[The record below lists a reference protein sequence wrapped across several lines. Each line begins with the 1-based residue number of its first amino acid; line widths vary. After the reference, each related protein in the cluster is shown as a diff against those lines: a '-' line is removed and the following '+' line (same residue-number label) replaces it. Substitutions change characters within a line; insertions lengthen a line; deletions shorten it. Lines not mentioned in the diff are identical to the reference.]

1 MTSLARTTTAT
12 SIRDPLPEGSGHD
25 QAASRPAA
33 LCWELIRCPGCG
45 REHARRA
52 TSVLVLS
59 CLQCGGQPE
68 VYSLLVGE
76 RLELAILGR
85 VGARVVGRQ
94 LAGEAR

>member
-1 MTSLARTTTAT
+1 MTSLARSTTAT
-12 SIRDPLPEGSGHD
+12 PICNPLPEGRGRC

-33 LCWELIRCPGCG
+33 VCWELIRCPDCG

-68 VYSLLVGE
+68 VYSLLAGE
-76 RLELAILGR
+76 RLELATLGR

>member
-1 MTSLARTTTAT
+1 MTSLGRSAPAAPVIHPPPKAYDR
-12 SIRDPLPEGSGHD
+12 D
-25 QAASRPAA
+25 QAASPPVGV
-33 LCWELIRCPGCG
+33 CWELIRCPGCG

-68 VYSLLVGE
+68 VYSLRVGE
-76 RLELAILGR
+76 RLELAVLGR

-94 LAGEAR
+94 LAGESR